1 MEFIIWI
8 REKNGSAWDRPC
20 VWVSVAT
27 VEGAESL
34 EHAQR
39 LSDVLHAI
47 GVQHKIRLISRPE
60 MATISPK
67 FEQGY
72 FFWPMSLRHAPSAV
86 TRHFSQPAAK
96 KRRDSSP

>member
-1 MEFIIWI
+1 MMEFIIWI

-39 LSDVLHAI
+39 LSDALHAI

-72 FFWPMSLRHAPSAV
+72 LDSNNRQLPQEHELPPYLISRSPAP
-86 TRHFSQPAAK
+86 
-96 KRRDSSP
+96 